1 MVPDAVNTS
10 FVRARCATEY
20 KISSLERSDSIATL
34 RAASHKYSD
43 WTFKTYNN
51 YTVN

>member
-1 MVPDAVNTS
+1 MVPDAVSAS
-10 FVRARCATEY
+10 FVKARCATEY

-43 WTFKTYNN
+43 WMFKTNSN
-51 YTVN
+51 YTDN